1 MVCYPQIFHHIL
13 QLAHYFGFFPHF
25 PYFILR
31 VLLYYEFSGCWT
43 RCIQEYVSGD
53 RDEVDFRSVTS
64 LSVIMEISRGILF
77 QVFPDRGLEHVEITG
92 GGQLRSVGPDRY
104 MKEKDL
110 DRAGANVCT
119 LKRRS
124 RMTNQ
129 RVSQGILTYP
139 NLFIPFGYTN
149 ICSIVRTG
157 TFRKNSLI
165 SSFSR
170 LCHEWSF
177 SHRCGTRGVGCV
189 EPGMAFGV
197 RKIKNPR
204 VFFCNFHA
212 ETSFSN
218 ISNERPPDFFHS
230 SSGIP
235 GRQIPNH
242 DSY

>member
-92 GGQLRSVGPDRY
+92 GGQLRSVGPGRY
-104 MKEKDL
+104 TKEKDL

-218 ISNERPPDFFHS
+218 ISNERPPDFFPFLVRY
-230 SSGIP
+230 P
-235 GRQIPNH
+235 GSANP
-242 DSY
+242 

>member
-1 MVCYPQIFHHIL
+1 
-13 QLAHYFGFFPHF
+13 
-25 PYFILR
+25 
-31 VLLYYEFSGCWT
+31 
-43 RCIQEYVSGD
+43 
-53 RDEVDFRSVTS
+53 
-64 LSVIMEISRGILF
+64 
-77 QVFPDRGLEHVEITG
+77 
-92 GGQLRSVGPDRY
+92 
-104 MKEKDL
+104 
-110 DRAGANVCT
+110 
-119 LKRRS
+119 
-124 RMTNQ
+124 MTNQ

-218 ISNERPPDFFHS
+218 ISNERPPDFFPFLVRY
-230 SSGIP
+230 P
-235 GRQIPNH
+235 GSANP
-242 DSY
+242 